1 MRFTC
6 SRISSGFGL
15 VGWGLGFTQAQ
26 AIRLTRLDERQRSM
40 RVPKEFAIIFYGL
53 AVGLGFFWV
62 MGFAIGYPNPFV
74 PVIPFALAVFCL
86 WVGWKSEQ

>member
-1 MRFTC
+1 
-6 SRISSGFGL
+6 
-15 VGWGLGFTQAQ
+15 
-26 AIRLTRLDERQRSM
+26 M
-40 RVPKEFAIIFYGL
+40 RVPKEFAIILYGL
-53 AVGLGFFWV
+53 SVGLGFVWI